1 MTTVVL
7 GCLLFV
13 SSVRVSFTYIPQ
25 DCFTSTV
32 AWDYLV
38 AVAVKWLLRI
48 QTNNSTTSI
57 KN

>member
-1 MTTVVL
+1 MITVVL

-32 AWDYLV
+32 AWDYF
-38 AVAVKWLLRI
+38 VAVKWLLRI
-48 QTNNSTTSI
+48 QMNNSTTSI